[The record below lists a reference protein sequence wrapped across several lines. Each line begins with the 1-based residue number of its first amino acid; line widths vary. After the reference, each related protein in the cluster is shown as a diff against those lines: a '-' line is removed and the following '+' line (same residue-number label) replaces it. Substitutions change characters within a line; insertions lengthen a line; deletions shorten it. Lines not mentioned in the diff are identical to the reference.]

1 MKRMTRALLVLSAA
15 ICILLAACGGS
26 GDPVATL
33 QEEVLAV
40 HDEVMPKMGDISRL
54 ERAFRK
60 EREELVQSAQPDT
73 TRIRLLGEH
82 VDALQF
88 ANQSMMDWMH
98 TFEAPPAGLP
108 QEEALAHLRKEL
120 ESIERVRQQMLE
132 SLENAQT
139 LSKTP

>member
-1 MKRMTRALLVLSAA
+1 M
-15 ICILLAACGGS
+15 ACGDG
-26 GDPVATL
+26 GDPVAAL

-40 HDEVMPKMGDISRL
+40 HDEVMPKMGEISRL

-60 EREELVQSAQPDT
+60 ERDELVQSAQPDT
-73 TRIRLLGEH
+73 ARIRLLGEQ

-98 TFEAPPAGLP
+98 KFERPTAD
-108 QEEALAHLRKEL
+108 QSKEESLAYLRKEL
-120 ESIERVRQQMLE
+120 ESIQQVKQRILE

-139 LSKTP
+139 ASQAP